1 MTFFEV
7 TMVYDL
13 ISIVL
18 AAALLAWA
26 VTLPARR
33 RRRWRRRLLQRGVK
47 VQGRLYSVER
57 VWIQPVWHY
66 PYNYKLHAGFVYE
79 GKACEM
85 LEKRS
90 RKPACKAGDS
100 VEICLDPE
108 NPDIC
113 MIVDAAD

>member
-1 MTFFEV
+1 MTAFLRK
-7 TMVYDL
+7 TMLYDL

-18 AAALLAWA
+18 AAALIAWA

-33 RRRWRRRLLQRGVK
+33 HRRLLQRGVK

-57 VWIQPVWHY
+57 IWIQPVWHY

-90 RKPACKAGDS
+90 RKPAYRAGDS